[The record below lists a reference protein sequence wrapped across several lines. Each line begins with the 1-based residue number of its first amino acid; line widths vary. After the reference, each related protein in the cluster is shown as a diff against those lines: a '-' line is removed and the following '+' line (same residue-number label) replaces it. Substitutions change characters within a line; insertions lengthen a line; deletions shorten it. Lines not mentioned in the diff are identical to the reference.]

1 MGSITASGRSRQP
14 LCTSARRVRR
24 VAVGL
29 RVHRGVHANAV
40 AARVGEDGEPVLWGI
55 SVDELR
61 DYFRHCTTM
70 NEVLPLGVQREQF
83 RTRLAELRAM
93 IRAA

>member
-1 MGSITASGRSRQP
+1 MRGFGS
-14 LCTSARRVRR
+14 V
-24 VAVGL
+24 VG
-29 RVHRGVHANAV
+29 
-40 AARVGEDGEPVLWGI
+40 AARFC
-55 SVDELR
+55 SAYDELR